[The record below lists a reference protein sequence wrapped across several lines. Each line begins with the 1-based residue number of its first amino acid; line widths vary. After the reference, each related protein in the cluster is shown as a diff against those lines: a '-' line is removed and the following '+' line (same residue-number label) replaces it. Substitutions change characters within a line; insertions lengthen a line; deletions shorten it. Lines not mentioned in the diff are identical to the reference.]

1 MEEERDLVTFSDE
14 DGNEFDL
21 EVIDYFDYEGQE
33 YAALIDAEP
42 NEESDEPLDVYIM
55 KIIVHDDLEE
65 FLPADDGKFDEL
77 SRIFD
82 ERMKQWEECDEE
94 ACPEDCPLDCKKK

>member
-42 NEESDEPLDVYIM
+42 DEESDGTVEHHGHEPDALPPGGGDHAPARLAVVAGLDAGGAG
-55 KIIVHDDLEE
+55 IV
-65 FLPADDGKFDEL
+65 
-77 SRIFD
+77 IF
-82 ERMKQWEECDEE
+82 
-94 ACPEDCPLDCKKK
+94 

>member
-42 NEESDEPLDVYIM
+42 DEEGNKGCIVCQVVADTEDDGEESESFIPVEDEALAQKLV
-55 KIIVHDDLEE
+55 E
-65 FLPADDGKFDEL
+65 
-77 SRIFD
+77 IFNTK
-82 ERMKQWEECDEE
+82 MADEE
-94 ACPEDCPLDCKKK
+94 KEDE

>member
-42 NEESDEPLDVYIM
+42 DEESDEPLDVYIM
-55 KIIVHDDLEE
+55 KIVVHDDLEE
-65 FLPADDGKFDEL
+65 FLPADDGLFEEL
-77 SRIFD
+77 SRVFD
-82 ERMKQWEECDEE
+82 ERMKECEACDAETCPEECPKDR
-94 ACPEDCPLDCKKK
+94 KKE